1 MKKQLQIGALTF
13 KYKKDA
19 IAYFKEILNSYKIGE
34 KLNIDDYTDLCHLLE
49 VHQNASQ
56 IIGSGVK
63 KIEVIESRYK
73 SKCFQVIRSDSSQ
86 EIFSYIRCI
95 GGNSSLTTK
104 FSKICRDIISKDLTG
119 VKRAYFKGRSKNGM
133 VKCQE
138 SGEPSK
144 WEDLAVDHRQP
155 NTFSVIV
162 DRFIEIQQ
170 IDIKSVK
177 YKEVFDGVYEFK
189 DKKIAEKFRKY
200 HKDKANLR
208 LVRKDKN
215 LGRSYQ
221 ARNKRQKKDLIIK

>member
-1 MKKQLQIGALTF
+1 MKKQLKIGALTF

-19 IAYFKEILNSYKIGE
+19 IAYFKDILNSYEIGE
-34 KLNIDDYTDLCHLLE
+34 TLNTDDCTDLCHLLE
-49 VHQNASQ
+49 VHPNAAE
-56 IIGSGVK
+56 IIGLGVK

-73 SKCFQVIRSDSSQ
+73 SKCFQVIRGDSSR
-86 EIFSYIRCI
+86 EIFSYRRCI

-104 FSKICRDIISKDLTG
+104 FSKTCRDIISKDLTG
-119 VKRAYFKGRSKNGM
+119 VKRAYFKGRSKKGM

-138 SGEPSK
+138 TGEPSK
-144 WEDLAVDHRQP
+144 WGDLAVDHRQP

-177 YKEVFDGVYEFK
+177 YRELFDGVYEFE
-189 DKKIAEKFRKY
+189 DNEIAEKFKKY

-208 LVRKDKN
+208 LVKKGKN

-221 ARNKRQKKDLIIK
+221 ARVKRQKKDLIIK

>member
-1 MKKQLQIGALTF
+1 MKKQLKIGALTF

-19 IAYFKEILNSYKIGE
+19 IAYFKDILTSYKIGE
-34 KLNIDDYTDLCHLLE
+34 ILNTDDYTDLCHLLE
-49 VHQNASQ
+49 VHQDAAE
-56 IIGSGVK
+56 IIGLGVK

-73 SKCFQVIRSDSSQ
+73 SKCFQVIRSDSSR
-86 EIFSYIRCI
+86 EIFSYRRCI

-104 FSKICRDIISKDLTG
+104 FSKTCRDIISKDLTG
-119 VKRAYFKGRSKNGM
+119 VKRAYFKGRSKKGM

-138 SGEPSK
+138 TGEPSK

-177 YKEVFDGVYEFK
+177 YKELFDGVYEFE
-189 DKKIAEKFRKY
+189 DTEIAEKFKKY

-208 LVRKDKN
+208 LVKKAKILEDPTKQELKGKRK
-215 LGRSYQ
+215 
-221 ARNKRQKKDLIIK
+221 I